1 MLPIISFS
9 FSVFKNTHGGNIM
22 KHLIEIIKQV
32 ELDIRSSNQMS
43 RGTLEKLTELSDW
56 DYKIVQDAIL
66 RIRMFV
72 QSGDPNFVYKYFENI
87 INDYSFYKHKNYK
100 PVDLLIAC
108 LRRDQFDT
116 SMTDAYNRLYCPNEV
131 SKDVL
136 DIWGLPVTQARNL
149 AVKEALKRNAKFLLF
164 IDDDIVAPNNALV
177 KLLDLQ
183 SKYPEHLVYAGEYY
197 KKLPGIDK
205 NISAHDYNNNI
216 RFDNRKDIREL
227 DLCAMGFTLIDID
240 IVSQKVPFPL
250 FWEFGAPDGYWSM
263 GEDAFFTKN
272 LFEYCKV
279 KPLLDKSIKL
289 LHYDKIWKRMYGERD
304 KKLVYATNKI
314 VDLDHFERLR
324 VPEKYPH
331 IGICIPTRDK
341 SSPLAVN
348 LNKLP
353 VPRGYRTSLFTVSN
367 LLVDEA
373 RINLVQQCLDNDCD
387 YVLFIDDDIV
397 PPIDGLFKL
406 VEHIEKDDIDIIS
419 GDYPLKGLV
428 KNSIHLQLD
437 SQNMVQELE
446 RCDTIIN
453 NNLQLVKNNWIIG
466 LGFCLIDINFFKQ
479 AQPPWFKCHSKN
491 PVTEN
496 DVNEDAHFS
505 ELAHQNGFNI
515 YIDRSLKCLHLDFQN
530 QIVYSLD
537 DTYDISEYAGFDRT

>member
-1 MLPIISFS
+1 
-9 FSVFKNTHGGNIM
+9 M

-43 RGTLEKLTELSDW
+43 RDTLEKLTELNEW

-66 RIRMFV
+66 RIRMFI
-72 QSGDPNFVYKYFENI
+72 QSGDPNFVYKYYENI
-87 INDYSFYKHKNYK
+87 IDDYSFYKHKNYK

-183 SKYPEHLVYAGEYY
+183 NQYPEHLVYAGEYY

-205 NISAHDYNNNI
+205 NISAHDYDNNI
-216 RFDNRKDIREL
+216 RFDNRKDVREL

-240 IVSQKVPFPL
+240 MVSQKVPFPL

-397 PPIDGLFKL
+397 PPIDGFFKL

-453 NNLQLVKNNWIIG
+453 DNLQLVKNNWLIG

-505 ELAHQNGFNI
+505 ELAHENGFNI

>member
-1 MLPIISFS
+1 
-9 FSVFKNTHGGNIM
+9 M

-43 RGTLEKLTELSDW
+43 RDTLEKLTELNEW

-66 RIRMFV
+66 RIRMFI
-72 QSGDPNFVYKYFENI
+72 QSGDPNFVYKYYENI
-87 INDYSFYKHKNYK
+87 IDDYSFYKHKNYK

-183 SKYPEHLVYAGEYY
+183 NQYPEHLVYAGEYY

-205 NISAHDYNNNI
+205 NISAHDYDNNI
-216 RFDNRKDIREL
+216 RFDNRKDVREL

-240 IVSQKVPFPL
+240 MVSQKVPFPL

-331 IGICIPTRDK
+331 IGICIPT
-341 SSPLAVN
+341 L
-348 LNKLP
+348 
-353 VPRGYRTSLFTVSN
+353 
-367 LLVDEA
+367 
-373 RINLVQQCLDNDCD
+373 
-387 YVLFIDDDIV
+387 
-397 PPIDGLFKL
+397 
-406 VEHIEKDDIDIIS
+406 
-419 GDYPLKGLV
+419 
-428 KNSIHLQLD
+428 SI
-437 SQNMVQELE
+437 
-446 RCDTIIN
+446 
-453 NNLQLVKNNWIIG
+453 
-466 LGFCLIDINFFKQ
+466 
-479 AQPPWFKCHSKN
+479 
-491 PVTEN
+491 
-496 DVNEDAHFS
+496 FS
-505 ELAHQNGFNI
+505 
-515 YIDRSLKCLHLDFQN
+515 
-530 QIVYSLD
+530 V
-537 DTYDISEYAGFDRT
+537 